1 MYYLNP
7 MDKSLD
13 IFIFN
18 HFTTNSFRIA
28 YVLFLYIE
36 VSDSIE
42 FHEEFRRLHQIC
54 RFRGLRRWR

>member
-42 FHEEFRRLHQIC
+42 FH
-54 RFRGLRRWR
+54 